1 MTRDVF
7 KYFKHVRSLQEATG
21 SEKAAE
27 LGYQHQARGVYIDPK
42 TQKRYKAVGDK
53 LEPYDLPDRM
63 ANSPA
68 GQAET
73 EKKSLG
79 QFSQDAA
86 GAQPEPTALPQIPDG
101 VSDDEFA
108 AAKAKEF
115 TGGRNVTP
123 ERKEFLD
130 KVSKTLV
137 AMGNRQAAA
146 EVADEEEPETSEEEP
161 KVTEEPEKTVDDFP
175 TLDDKI
181 IEKKGEEELNKVN
194 EVDTLMNEEPSA
206 ENIADLQ
213 DTMLELRK
221 LTGKQSTD
229 AVQKSEA
236 KYAKYMDKVFKP
248 FEDLVNSMDEKKQ
261 NSFAALV
268 ANAHKFTGRSN
279 NGAGLNSLGQFD
291 VKQLALAK
299 KRMFDNYD
307 FDDKESVEKY
317 VRSVR
322 NNEVTD
328 ELVDT
333 SFEILPKK
341 LKQTWGKKGMAGKGE
356 LGKNHFLGY
365 DKKGKEM
372 RGQGGV
378 DRAKYVWRMYL
389 EQGGVDAYTGLPL
402 NIDNIDLEHI
412 RPASKAEGDLDEF
425 RTREHEKNWV
435 LVNSNV
441 NQAKSDLTMNEFFEK
456 QVDPLSSKG
465 DDYWKTRSEIFDY
478 RNSIPSK
485 ESELMNSFV
494 DKDANIVENMTGE
507 LFMEMMENHESG
519 LKKTKKELGIGAD
532 SSGDKEIKDAWKSI
546 ETQSKLAK
554 ELTTVLGLPRGYNKQ
569 KNVEGS
575 KPRSN
580 SMGSDNYYRGVFL
593 SIIGKSPEEQ
603 EKVKNT
609 YRDAIRHAED
619 SGGGDA
625 AFASYM
631 VENGGVDMERI
642 NKYKALSKIFKP
654 LQESVNYGRTV
665 IDRLKKSLRDPF

>member
-7 KYFKHVRSLQEATG
+7 KYFKHVRSLQEDKGA
-21 SEKAAE
+21 EKAAE
-27 LGYQHQARGVYIDPK
+27 LGYQHQARGVYLDPK
-42 TQKRYKAVGDK
+42 TQKRYKNVGDK
-53 LEPYDLPDRM
+53 LEPIVVEPTTDKG
-63 ANSPA
+63 SGEEKPA
-68 GQAET
+68 G
-73 EKKSLG
+73 KPLS
-79 QFSQDAA
+79 QFRKDAA
-86 GAQPEPTALPQIPDG
+86 ASQPTPTALPQIPDG

-115 TGGRNVTP
+115 TGGRDVTP

-137 AMGNRQAAA
+137 ALGNRQAAS
-146 EVADEEEPETSEEEP
+146 EVTDEEEPETPEEEP
-161 KVTEEPEKTVDDFP
+161 KATEEPEKTVDDFP

-181 IEKKGEEELNKVN
+181 AEKDGEEELNKVN
-194 EVDTLMNEEPSA
+194 EVDALMNEEPSA

-485 ESELMNSFV
+485 ESELMSSFV
-494 DKDANIVENMTGE
+494 DKDANIVESMTGE

-519 LKKTKKELGIGAD
+519 LKNTKKELGIGAT

-603 EKVKNT
+603 EKIKNT

-654 LQESVNYGRTV
+654 LQESINYGRMT
-665 IDRLKKSLRDPF
+665 IDKLKKSLRNPV